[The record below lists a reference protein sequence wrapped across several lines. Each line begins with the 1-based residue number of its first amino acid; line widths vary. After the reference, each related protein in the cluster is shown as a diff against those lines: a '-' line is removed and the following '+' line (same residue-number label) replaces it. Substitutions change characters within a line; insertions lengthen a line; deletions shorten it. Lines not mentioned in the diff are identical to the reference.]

1 MQASRNFTC
10 VVTSDDLKKLII
22 QSVNSTYDVD
32 IVEDDIKFVVY
43 KDDVDNCKVSAKIYV
58 VEEVIL

>member
-32 IVEDDIKFVVY
+32 IVEDDIEFVVY
-43 KDDVDNCKVSAKIYV
+43 KDDVDNYRVSAKIYV

>member
-10 VVTSDDLKKLII
+10 VVTSDDLKKLIV

-32 IVEDDIKFVVY
+32 IVEDDIEFVVY
-43 KDDVDNCKVSAKIYV
+43 KDDADNYRVSAKIYV